1 MAATSQQV
9 PSYIDAGKA
18 KSVMK
23 QMDSEQQTFVEQLLS
38 QLRAEQQM
46 RLQSEEQHH
55 QVIESM
61 V

>member
-55 QVIESM
+55 
-61 V
+61 